1 MKRII
6 LSDFDGTITTKDTLV
21 EMLNT
26 YAPSSWHRI
35 EKSVR
40 SGRMGSRVALRKEF
54 SLFYISKRAYI
65 AFLNKR
71 IKIDP
76 GFKSFLKFIRQK
88 RIKFVILS
96 GGFSLN
102 IRTILKKYRLGKL
115 QFYANKLVFK
125 KDSLEVR
132 YPYPADGCRKCGHCK
147 RCHVLKF
154 KEKGYYIIYAGD
166 STTDRCPIKEA
177 DLVFAKWDLADY
189 CRKRKIPY
197 IPYDTFR
204 DVRDHLTKSHRRGV
218 I

>member
-1 MKRII
+1 MKHVI
-6 LSDFDGTITTKDTLV
+6 LSDFDGTITTRDTLV
-21 EMLNT
+21 EILNA
-26 YAPSSWHRI
+26 YAPSSWHKI
-35 EKSVR
+35 EKSVT

-65 AFLNKR
+65 TFINKR

-76 GFKSFLKFIRQK
+76 AFKSFLRFVRKK

-115 QFYANKLVFK
+115 PFYANKLVFK

-147 RCHVLKF
+147 RYHVLKF
-154 KEKGYYIIYAGD
+154 KEKGYYIIYVGD
-166 STTDRCPIKEA
+166 STTDRCPIKAA
-177 DLVFAKWDLADY
+177 DLVFAKWDLAKY

-197 IPYDTFR
+197 IPYNTFG
-204 DVRDHLTKSHRRGV
+204 DVRDYLQKT
-218 I
+218 